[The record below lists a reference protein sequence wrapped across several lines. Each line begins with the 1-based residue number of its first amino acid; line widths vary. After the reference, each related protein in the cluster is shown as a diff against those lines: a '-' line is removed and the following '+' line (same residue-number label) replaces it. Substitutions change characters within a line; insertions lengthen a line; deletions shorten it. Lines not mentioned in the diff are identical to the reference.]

1 MPALL
6 EEKADHI
13 LHAYI
18 VLCSIEIHSIMLYR
32 SETCPVKE
40 EDMIRLEM
48 NDARIVRWMY
58 NVRL

>member
-1 MPALL
+1 
-6 EEKADHI
+6 
-13 LHAYI
+13 
-18 VLCSIEIHSIMLYR
+18 MLYR